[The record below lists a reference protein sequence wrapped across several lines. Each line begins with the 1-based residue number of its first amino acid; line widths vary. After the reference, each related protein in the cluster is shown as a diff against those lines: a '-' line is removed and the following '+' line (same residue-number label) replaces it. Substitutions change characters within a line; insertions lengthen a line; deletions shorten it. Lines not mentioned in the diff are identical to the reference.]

1 MKKDLN
7 NVILLFVTSF
17 VVWIINYFYHPMMM
31 RYLSLKEFWDFAT
44 LLAILKIFLVFIN
57 SISIFFVK
65 EFVLDKNWLKTRF
78 LINYIFKKLFL
89 LWIVVFLFFILLWSL
104 IAWFLKIDNINYIYI
119 LWFLIF
125 LSFIWVYKWS
135 FFRWKKYF
143 KIISF
148 LKFSNSISRLWFGLI
163 LVYFW
168 FNVYGALWWILISKL
183 LFFIIWFIIIK
194 KILKKY
200 PEWKVDKDKILFD
213 FMKNK
218 KQIFIYLIWTF
229 TLALLLNL
237 DIIFAKHFFTENIAW
252 SYAWISIIA
261 KFIIVLSTS
270 IEIVY
275 YPTVVSNRKINWQL
289 IFKLIFFYIFITFF
303 ALVFFYFLWGELL
316 SFLKPWLEKYLNKL
330 YLLIIYCWLLSLL
343 NFIVKILITFN
354 KNIILFVLL
363 LFVIITILFLSIFTI
378 YSILTLVLT
387 FIFLVTILLLFSLI
401 YIIYLYFYEA

>member
-143 KIISF
+143 KYLSF

-163 LVYFW
+163 LVYF
-168 FNVYGALWWILISKL
+168 
-183 LFFIIWFIIIK
+183 
-194 KILKKY
+194 
-200 PEWKVDKDKILFD
+200 E
-213 FMKNK
+213 
-218 KQIFIYLIWTF
+218 
-229 TLALLLNL
+229 
-237 DIIFAKHFFTENIAW
+237 
-252 SYAWISIIA
+252 
-261 KFIIVLSTS
+261 
-270 IEIVY
+270 
-275 YPTVVSNRKINWQL
+275 
-289 IFKLIFFYIFITFF
+289 
-303 ALVFFYFLWGELL
+303 
-316 SFLKPWLEKYLNKL
+316 
-330 YLLIIYCWLLSLL
+330 C
-343 NFIVKILITFN
+343 
-354 KNIILFVLL
+354 
-363 LFVIITILFLSIFTI
+363 
-378 YSILTLVLT
+378 
-387 FIFLVTILLLFSLI
+387 LVT
-401 YIIYLYFYEA
+401 